1 MKWILGA
8 LLGLGLFTG
17 VTPLVRAYEVSV
29 PDALL
34 PYEVMVQEG
43 SPERE
48 HLILGTL
55 NGDPVMYE
63 ITSDVQFTLT
73 VEIKALPGG
82 KAQPQFSGIIVRQN
96 EDLGVAEV
104 ARQRATETN
113 WPPVRDKVTGLTY
126 QAGPFWS
133 ESVPAGTYRIE
144 VSTPTNQGA
153 YMLQLGTVPER
164 VGYRSTVRSI
174 AMVYD
179 FYEVS
184 KLRMFNSP
192 YIHYPVGIIVV
203 LGLILATWYW
213 QRRQPKA
220 PRHV

>member
-1 MKWILGA
+1 MT
-8 LLGLGLFTG
+8 LLGLGLCIG
-17 VTPLVRAYEVSV
+17 VTPTVWAYEVSLPGAV
-29 PDALL
+29 L

-73 VEIKALPGG
+73 VEIRAVPGG
-82 KAQPQFSGIIVRQN
+82 EAQPQFSGIIVRQN
-96 EDLGVAEV
+96 EELGVAEV
-104 ARQRATETN
+104 ARLRATETN

-133 ESVPAGTYRIE
+133 ESEHAGTYRIE

-164 VGYRSTVRSI
+164 VGYRATVRSI
-174 AMVYD
+174 ATVYD
-179 FYEVS
+179 FYGVS
-184 KLRMFNSP
+184 KFRMFNSP
-192 YIHYPVGIIVV
+192 YIHYPVGIVVV
-203 LGLILATWYW
+203 LGLILATWYL
-213 QRRQPKA
+213 QRRHPKTA
-220 PRHV
+220 RHV